1 MAYRS
6 PLAGWADFAA
16 AALVVAPHVGY
27 RVRSAGGIQPGKRP
41 RMDSCGSPATAS
53 GEFYTEKML
62 PGSKSAHTFPKGGRW
77 SQSPLREAYHSGT
90 FQSVIRP

>member
-6 PLAGWADFAA
+6 PLG
-16 AALVVAPHVGY
+16 ALGRLRSRRPRCRTTRRAY
-27 RVRSAGGIQPGKRP
+27 RVRSAGGIQPGKRR

-62 PGSKSAHTFPKGGRW
+62 PGSKSAHTFPKGG
-77 SQSPLREAYHSGT
+77 
-90 FQSVIRP
+90 